1 MRDIH
6 LILQYY
12 IPKKI
17 IPKRLRHQVDPVRKQ
32 DVDTC
37 LQNNLNNPLITQ
49 VHLLTEENL
58 NFDHFDNSEKIIQK
72 CIGKW
77 LTHQEALRYATTLK
91 ENTLCVLA
99 NIDIYYDES
108 LALVIPLSM
117 EGKMFAL
124 LRWEDL
130 PDGTKKILHPKRF
143 DMQDTWI
150 FETPVPHLTGDT
162 KLGVRGGENRFAHDC
177 ASAGLLLYNPCFEI
191 KSYHLHTTEHRKQ
204 EYYKRIARPYFD
216 VHPGWLKDI
225 PDL

>member
-17 IPKRLRHQVDPVRKQ
+17 IPVNLRNEVDPLRKQ
-32 DVDTC
+32 DIDTC
-37 LQNNLNNPLITQ
+37 LQNNLNNPLITR
-49 VHLLTEENL
+49 VHLLTEEVL
-58 NFDHFDNSEKIIQK
+58 NFDCFDNSEKITQK

-77 LTHQEALRYATTLK
+77 LTHQEALRYANTL
-91 ENTLCVLA
+91 EDNTLCLLA
-99 NIDIYYDES
+99 NVDIYYDDS
-108 LALVIPLSM
+108 LALVHTM
-117 EGKMFAL
+117 NMKGKMFAL
-124 LRWEDL
+124 LRWEHL

-162 KLGVRGGENRFAHDC
+162 KLGVQGGENRFAHDC
-177 ASAGLLLYNPCFEI
+177 VSAGLLLYNPCFEI
-191 KSYHLHTTEHRKQ
+191 KCYHLHTTEIRGG
-204 EYYKRIARPYFD
+204 EYYKRIPKPYHH

-225 PDL
+225 PNL